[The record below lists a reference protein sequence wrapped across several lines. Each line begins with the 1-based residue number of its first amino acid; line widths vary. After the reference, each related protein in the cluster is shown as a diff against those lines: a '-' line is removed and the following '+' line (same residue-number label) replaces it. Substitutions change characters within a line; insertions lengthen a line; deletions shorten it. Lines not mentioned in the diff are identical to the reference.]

1 MAAIWMLAAMLL
13 FSLMGV
19 CVKFASAQYNFFELV
34 GYRGLI
40 SLVVI
45 GLLTQVHGV
54 SLRTPVPLAHTWRSV
69 VGVSSLC
76 LWFYSFAGLPLA
88 TAVTL
93 NATAPVWIALILM
106 SAAFVLTAR
115 KADWRLTLAIIIS
128 FAGVAL
134 VLKPTITQDQLH
146 YGFMGLLSGLL
157 AAFAYLQV
165 AQLGRMGE
173 PEYRVVFY
181 FSLGCMIGGLA
192 GALAMGYNTQ
202 HTWQGIGLLLAIG
215 LLACMAQMAMTRA
228 YTVGKTLVI
237 ANMQYSGIVF
247 SSFFGW
253 LFFSDRVDWLAWL
266 GIALI
271 IVSGIAATIY
281 RPKIDAPDTSIGV

>member
-1 MAAIWMLAAMLL
+1 
-13 FSLMGV
+13 
-19 CVKFASAQYNFFELV
+19 
-34 GYRGLI
+34 
-40 SLVVI
+40 
-45 GLLTQVHGV
+45 
-54 SLRTPVPLAHTWRSV
+54 
-69 VGVSSLC
+69 
-76 LWFYSFAGLPLA
+76 
-88 TAVTL
+88 
-93 NATAPVWIALILM
+93 M

-202 HTWQGIGLLLAIG
+202 HTWQGMGLLLAIG

-281 RPKIDAPDTSIGV
+281 RPKIDAPDTSIGA